1 MAILFIIIV
10 LLGLGGLYFWYIT
23 TSVPEKMRHEA
34 TQRELAAKYA
44 KKQNDDLLAELELNA
59 KRAELLNQSQIVGDI
74 NTYNA
79 VMDET
84 YDGPLPEKRNDGAYL
99 SMYDNLRILKIAGIN
114 HRPGIIRYRGRIESV
129 LVPEPDNEYD
139 PLAIKVLADDRH
151 HLGYVPSHQT
161 EFVRSLACD
170 QFPYRCVSF
179 ITEHTDEIDGHTF
192 YDGQIYIKKRE

>member
-1 MAILFIIIV
+1 MTILIVSTLVFFIWFIWKV
-10 LLGLGGLYFWYIT
+10 TNPLGGYKERQQKLAQQMYGSGEK
-23 TSVPEKMRHEA
+23 TSDVSLLNGI
-34 TQRELAAKYA
+34 ELIGR
-44 KKQNDDLLAELELNA
+44 
-59 KRAELLNQSQIVGDI
+59 RAELLNQSGIVGDTKTHDALMN
-74 NTYNA
+74 NTYN
-79 VMDET
+79 
-84 YDGPLPEKRNDGAYL
+84 GPLPEKRGDGAYL